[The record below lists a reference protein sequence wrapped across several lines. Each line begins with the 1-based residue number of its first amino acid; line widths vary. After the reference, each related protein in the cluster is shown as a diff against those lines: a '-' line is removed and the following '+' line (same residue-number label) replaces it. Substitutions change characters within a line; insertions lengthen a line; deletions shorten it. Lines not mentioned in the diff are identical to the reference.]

1 VQNSSLGQ
9 HRQKIFGIVLLSLAL
24 PLSSALASAETF
36 AGSVKN
42 GTTGKPGAGDDVVL
56 IKLAQG
62 MEEAGRTKADAQG
75 KFSFNLDDAG
85 GPHLIRVIHQGVT
98 YHKMA
103 PPGTTSVEVPVYDAA
118 KKLEGIS
125 AVADLMYVQS
135 QQGQLGINRL
145 FAVDNHSKP
154 PRTQMNEQNFEF
166 YLPVDAEIDQ
176 AQAQTAGGQWVD
188 SAPVPQTEK
197 GRYAFVFPL
206 RPGTT
211 QFQLSYH
218 LNYGGNIK
226 LDPKP
231 VYPLEHL
238 VVILPKSMQFSP
250 GQSGLYEEKQP
261 PDQPKG
267 IAEVAANVRP
277 GQALDFGISGTGML
291 EESTAKEA
299 EGGGS
304 NAPAAGRD
312 SRPGGGLGPP
322 IDAPDPL
329 EKYRWP
335 ILVGFAL
342 ALGAGA
348 IYIARRPRTAAGPEF
363 SGARAT
369 EVEIPVVQKPPAAR
383 FGLLDALKEELFELE
398 MEHKR
403 GSISQQEYE
412 KAKAALDQTLE
423 RALKRKPAKVI

>member
-1 VQNSSLGQ
+1 
-9 HRQKIFGIVLLSLAL
+9 VLSVAL
-24 PLSSALASAETF
+24 MLSSALASAETLT
-36 AGSVKN
+36 GTVKN

-75 KFSFNLDDAG
+75 KFSFNLEDAG

-98 YHKMA
+98 YHRMA
-103 PPGTTSVEVPVYDAA
+103 PPGTTSVEVPVFDAA

-125 AVADLMYVQS
+125 AVADLMYLQA
-135 QQGQLGINRL
+135 QQGQLGVNRL
-145 FAVDNHSKP
+145 FAVDNTSKP
-154 PRTQMNEQNFEF
+154 PRTQMNDQNFEF

-211 QFQLSYH
+211 QFQIGYH
-218 LNYGGNIK
+218 LPYDGNAR
-226 LDPKP
+226 LDPKSL
-231 VYPLEHL
+231 YPLQHL

-250 GQSGLYEEKQP
+250 AQAGLYEEKQP

-267 IAEVAANVRP
+267 IAEVAANTHP
-277 GQALDFGISGTGML
+277 GQALGFGITGTGML
-291 EESTAKEA
+291 EENTAT
-299 EGGGS
+299 EGEGAGNS
-304 NAPAAGRD
+304 AAVAGRD

-335 ILVGFAL
+335 ILAGFAL
-342 ALGAGA
+342 MLAVGAV
-348 IYIARRPRTAAGPEF
+348 YIARRPRTAAVPDF
-363 SGARAT
+363 SGSSAI
-369 EVEIPVVQKPPAAR
+369 EEDVPIVQRPAAGR
-383 FGLLDALKEELFELE
+383 SGLLDALKEELFALE
-398 MEHKR
+398 MEHKQ

-423 RALKRKPAKVI
+423 RALKRKTS